1 MSTIKIDH
9 GHCRCGAHLGYG
21 SETDPAPEFCSEKCK
36 QSRQGG
42 RFAIVYRDGDGP
54 AFSIA
59 QKPEWAWEIARTW
72 LDDHAS
78 EEDLECVQITEA
90 SYEKVAAG
98 NPDAWEAAE

>member
-1 MSTIKIDH
+1 MSTTKK
-9 GHCRCGAHLGYG
+9 Y
-21 SETDPAPEFCSEKCK
+21 
-36 QSRQGG
+36 
-42 RFAIVYRDGDGP
+42 AIVYKDGDGP

-78 EEDLECVQITEA
+78 EEDVECVEITEA

-98 NPDAWEAAE
+98 NPDAWEAVE